1 MRAGRAK
8 VRLELRYFPQAKCC
22 CTEVIQHATGSSHG
36 WRWEKHLPDE
46 VGAVAAES
54 RLLEEAGYEFVVL
67 HFVDVLLPQRTFT
80 SEPVGD
86 VLVGRLV

>member
-1 MRAGRAK
+1 MQ
-8 VRLELRYFPQAKCC
+8 QAAVKGGGGK
-22 CTEVIQHATGSSHG
+22 A
-36 WRWEKHLPDE
+36 LPDE

-54 RLLEEAGYEFVVL
+54 RLLEEAGCEFVVL
-67 HFVDVLLPQRTFT
+67 HFVDVFLPQRTFT